1 MTTTKWWEPCP
12 YPIIEYLVAFIQ
24 SPEPL
29 QHARDRSLLEMTP
42 YHDRITGEV
51 LTLASQLP
59 ETPPFPL

>member
-1 MTTTKWWEPCP
+1 MTTTKWLEPWP
-12 YPIIEYLVAFIQ
+12 DQITDVLGIIEYLAAFIQ

-51 LTLASQLP
+51 LTWES
-59 ETPPFPL
+59 